1 MNLRESLFIRALGPG
16 LLSLAVL
23 SQGSIAVAQ
32 DLCGCNRVVPY
43 PGSYRID
50 FPEKVGRPGVGG
62 ANVEVSDGVLGAFIT
77 ASAPGGGSLTLEC
90 RPDGGF
96 TGFMQPMN
104 QPSRIPAGVIGALAG
119 GFVGVNGNVPTG
131 LSMTSEFNVIVV
143 RPNQAAAAAALAA
156 ANEEMEPTLM
166 FSREAGAGQMPAA
179 ICDKVRKEISDTDDF
194 INAYS
199 DSDLIA
205 EAEAVHRPALSPDF
219 MASADGTFAA
229 AYSTAAHEISYRS
242 LLLRK
247 HIDPTVPLGTT
258 GTDGDGTGA
267 AAGTDS
273 STCLITPPE
282 DRDYFGKCRLG
293 IEITA
298 IMAHEEE
305 HRADCIEQNKDEEG
319 NDRPDGFTRWV
330 NHPSNL
336 ALTELRAHGVQRLIL
351 QEWLEDNC
359 GG

>member
-1 MNLRESLFIRALGPG
+1 MCLRESLFIRALGFG
-16 LLSLAVL
+16 LLSLAIS
-23 SQGSIAVAQ
+23 SQGSIVVAQ
-32 DLCGCNRVVPY
+32 DICGCNRVVPY

-62 ANVEVSDGVLGAFIT
+62 ANVVVSDTGGVIGGIIT

-90 RPDGGF
+90 RPDGAF
-96 TGFMQPMN
+96 TGFMQPMD

-131 LSMTSEFNVIVV
+131 LSMVSEFNVIVV
-143 RPNQAAAAAALAA
+143 RPGQASV
-156 ANEEMEPTLM
+156 ANEVMEPTLM
-166 FSREAGAGQMPAA
+166 FSRQAGAGAMPAA
-179 ICDKVRKEISDTDDF
+179 ICDQVRNEISDTDDF
-194 INAYS
+194 IAAYS
-199 DSDLIA
+199 DTELVA
-205 EAEAVHRPALSPDF
+205 EAEAVHRPALSPEF
-219 MASADGTFAA
+219 MASPDGSDDA
-229 AYSTAAHEISYRS
+229 AYFTDHHDTSYRS

-267 AAGTDS
+267 AAWTDS
-273 STCLITPPE
+273 LTCLITPPE
-282 DRDYFGKCRLG
+282 DRDIFGKCRLG
-293 IEITA
+293 IEIRA

-305 HRADCIEQNKDEEG
+305 HRADCIELNKDEDG
-319 NDRPDGFTRWV
+319 NDRPDGYTRWV

-351 QEWLEDNC
+351 QEWLDDNC